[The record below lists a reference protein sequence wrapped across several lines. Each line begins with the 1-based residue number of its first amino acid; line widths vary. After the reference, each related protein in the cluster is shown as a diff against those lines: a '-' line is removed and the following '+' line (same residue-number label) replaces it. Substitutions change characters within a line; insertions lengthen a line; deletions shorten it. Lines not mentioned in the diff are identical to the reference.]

1 MFERWVNGPKKKKK
15 RVKQNT
21 RIQCS
26 EISHFLSLLSDSIIF
41 ISYSAPV
48 LSARVINIFPLTV
61 PSLITELKRIS
72 HMTRYVN

>member
-1 MFERWVNGPKKKKK
+1 MFERWVNGPKKK

-21 RIQCS
+21 RIRCS
-26 EISHFLSLLSDSIIF
+26 ETSHFLSSLLSDSIIF
-41 ISYSAPV
+41 ISYPAPV

>member
-1 MFERWVNGPKKKKK
+1 MFERRVNGQKKK

-21 RIQCS
+21 RIQCF
-26 EISHFLSLLSDSIIF
+26 EISHFLSSLLSDSIIF
-41 ISYSAPV
+41 ISYSVPV